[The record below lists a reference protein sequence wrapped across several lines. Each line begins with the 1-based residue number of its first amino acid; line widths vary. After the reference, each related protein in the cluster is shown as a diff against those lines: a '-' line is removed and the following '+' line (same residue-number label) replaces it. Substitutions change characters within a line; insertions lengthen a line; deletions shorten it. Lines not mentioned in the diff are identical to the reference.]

1 MEPVQPKPINAQ
13 TARERYVARELGERP
28 RKYASEILAFVESH
42 TPSISESA
50 FKIRVLPL
58 LERILVPAN
67 RAAYQ
72 QIVVDLMMPLR
83 VLDDNDRTKVLHTVP
98 ALARTP
104 LTTIPQA
111 DGGLSVGDVIHNMNR
126 YRDLQQTALIDETMQ
141 SFLNNITILPDPVD
155 DILIPINRI
164 LMAYGRRLDLT
175 ATAEN
180 PMGTDSPTE
189 AHTKVEGTL
198 ALSSTSDCF
207 SEEED
212 DY

>member
-1 MEPVQPKPINAQ
+1 MEPVLPKPIDAK

-28 RKYASEILAFVESH
+28 KKYASEILAFVEAH
-42 TPSISESA
+42 TPSINESA
-50 FKIRVLPL
+50 FKVRVLPL

-72 QIVVDLMMPLR
+72 RIVVDLMMPLR

-126 YRDLQQTALIDETMQ
+126 YRDLQQTALIDETMRG
-141 SFLNNITILPDPVD
+141 FLENITILPDPVD

-189 AHTKVEGTL
+189 AVTKVEGTL
-198 ALSSTSDCF
+198 ALSGTSDCF

-212 DY
+212 EY